1 MKHVRWTLVLA
12 VWAMVAAACA
22 QAPEGAPP
30 GEEVNLEGVELQL
43 MGWASSEA
51 EDQALR
57 GIIDGFNEETGATA
71 SFNPVPEYDATLGA
85 ALAGGEPPD
94 VFYVDSFRLPDLVDA
109 GTLAPA
115 EGKITNP
122 DDFYPSLREAF
133 TFDGTFYCPP
143 KDFSTLGLVY
153 DQDVL
158 EEAGLGVPTTW
169 EELAAA
175 AEALT
180 TGEQAGLAMGV
191 EYPRWGVFL
200 FQNGTALTDDEVTEM
215 TIDTP
220 EARQALEY
228 VAGLYQNGHAVV
240 PANVDT
246 DWAGQAFGEG
256 KAAMT
261 IEGNWIVPYLEQN
274 FPEKNWAVAELPAGP
289 AGQGTF
295 AFTVCYGVPQGAA
308 NPDASFALA
317 NYLTDSDQMIEF
329 TGQFQVMPSRAS
341 LRDQWVEAHPE
352 LEAFASGAEYSHPW
366 QFKPGFGDVLGVFNS
381 GAQGLTDGSTS
392 IDQVVEETNQAGE
405 DVLGG

>member
-1 MKHVRWTLVLA
+1 MRHVRWTLVLA
-12 VWAMVAAACA
+12 VWALVAAACA

-30 GEEVNLEGVELQL
+30 AEEADLTGTELQL

-51 EDQALR
+51 EDAALR
-57 GIIDGFNEETGATA
+57 SIVEGFNAETGAKA

-94 VFYVDSFRLPDLVDA
+94 VFYVDSFKLPDLVDA

-115 EGKITNP
+115 EGRISNP
-122 DDFYPSLREAF
+122 DDFYPSLQEAF
-133 TFDGTFYCPP
+133 TFEGTFFCPP
-143 KDFSTLGLVY
+143 KDFSTLGLIY
-153 DQDVL
+153 DQDAL
-158 EEAGLGVPTTW
+158 DAAGVAVPTTW
-169 EELAAA
+169 DELAAA

-180 TGEQAGLAMGV
+180 TGEQAGLTIGV

-200 FQNGTALTDDEVTEM
+200 FQNGSALTDPEVTAM

-220 EARQALEY
+220 EALEALEY
-228 VAGLYQNGHAVV
+228 VAGLYEQGHAVV
-240 PANVDT
+240 PANVDAG
-246 DWAGQAFGEG
+246 WAGEAFGQG

-261 IEGNWIVPYLEQN
+261 IEGNWIVGYLNQT

-317 NYLTDSDQMIEF
+317 NYLTEPEQMIEF
-329 TGQFQVMPSRAS
+329 TQDFPVMPSRPS
-341 LRDQWVEAHPE
+341 VRDQWIQAHPE
-352 LEAFASGAEYSHPW
+352 LEGFVNGAEYSHPW

-381 GAQGLTDGSTS
+381 GIQGVVDGSKS
-392 IDQVVEETNQAGE
+392 IDDVVAETTSAGE
-405 DVLGG
+405 DVLGN